1 MKVRVKILAFFGMM
15 IFTVSF
21 ILLLFMIISA
31 RGIRQNGNS
40 MIGKITG
47 DVEANVRQEL
57 LDLSKNIS
65 NYALAL
71 EAEIDRNML
80 NAANV
85 LYEADRLTGGRLT
98 LSDLERLKQHTG
110 MSDLYL
116 GDMNG
121 IFTLST
127 EPAAAGVSLFDIWD
141 GYAMLVTGESN
152 YLPSDLKIKV
162 ETGEIFKFT
171 AIPRADNR
179 GVLESALDAG
189 AIEEHLQN
197 FINTSNGIRSMNLFD
212 STLLTL
218 TENRLQGVRPVYT
231 KGAYIPTGKTEVSDL
246 FNNPSKINII
256 LDRQNA
262 QIFYPIVDGGRV
274 RYVLFID
281 LDAAGY
287 FSMDSLI
294 ESGIA
299 GLVREI
305 SFLNV
310 ISMLSVFAVLLLS
323 TGVIYIMINKL
334 LAPLGFL
341 NTILASFSKGDL
353 NVKVPED
360 FINRDDEMGEI
371 SVSFTDAINNIKLLI
386 TNIKKEVSGLSGTG
400 NDLSSNMNRTT
411 TLVNQITE
419 NIHNI
424 KEHILNQSGSVTKSH
439 AVMEQVNIHVQ
450 ELSEQIENQSTDVSQ
465 ASSAIEQMVANIR
478 SVTDTLVKNA
488 GNVKTLSEAS
498 EVGRTGLQEV
508 AADIQEIAHE
518 SEGLLQ
524 INSVIQNIASRT
536 NFLSMNASIEAAH
549 AGDSGKGFAV
559 VADEIRKLAEN
570 SGKQSKTIVSVL
582 NKIKESIDKIKKST
596 ENVLDKFEAIDTNI
610 KIVTDQEEIIRNA
623 MEEQGTGSRQV
634 LERVSNLNNI
644 TSQVKNDSHKM
655 LKDTKDAIMES
666 TNLGHIMSGIT
677 SEINL
682 ISVNAKEV
690 NVTINHVNQISIKN
704 KQGIK
709 DLNNEVSRFKI

>member
-1 MKVRVKILAFFGMM
+1 MKVRQKILIFLGTM
-15 IFTVSF
+15 IFIVSF

-31 RGIRQNGNS
+31 RGIRQDGNS
-40 MIGKITG
+40 MTDKITG
-47 DVEANVRQEL
+47 DVESNVKQEL
-57 LDLSKNIS
+57 LDLSKIIS

-85 LYEADRLTGGRLT
+85 LYEADRLSGGRLT
-98 LSDLERLKQHTG
+98 LNDLERLKQQTG

-121 IFTLST
+121 IFTIST
-127 EPAAAGVSLFDIWD
+127 EPSAAGTSLFDIWD
-141 GYAMLVTGESN
+141 GYAMLVTGEAN

-179 GVLESALDAG
+179 GVLESALDAS

-218 TENRLQGVRPVYT
+218 TENRLQGVRPAYT
-231 KGAYIPTGKTEVSDL
+231 KGNYFPAGKTEVSTL
-246 FNNPSKINII
+246 FKDPSKINII
-256 LDRQNA
+256 MDRRNA
-262 QIFYPIVDGGRV
+262 QIYYPVTDGGRV

-281 LDAAGY
+281 IDTSGY
-287 FSMDSLI
+287 FSLDNLI
-294 ESGIA
+294 GASIA
-299 GLVREI
+299 AMARKI

-310 ISMLSVFAVLLLS
+310 ISLLSVLIVLLLS
-323 TGVIYIMINKL
+323 TGAISILINKF

-341 NTILASFSKGDL
+341 NTSLASFSKGDL
-353 NVKVPED
+353 TVKVPQD
-360 FINRDDEMGEI
+360 YINLKDEMGEI
-371 SVSFTDAINNIKLLI
+371 YTSFTETINNIKMLI
-386 TNIKKEVSGLSGTG
+386 TNIKEEVSDLSGTG
-400 NDLSSNMNRTT
+400 NDLSNNMNEAASS
-411 TLVNQITE
+411 VNQITE

-424 KEHILNQSGSVTKSH
+424 QEHILNQSGGVSKDQT
-439 AVMEQVNIHVQ
+439 VMEQVNTNIQ
-450 ELSEQIENQSTDVSQ
+450 DLTGQIENQSNDISQ
-465 ASSAIEQMVANIR
+465 ASSAIEQMVANFC
-478 SVTDTLVKNA
+478 SVTNTLVKNSA
-488 GNVKTLSEAS
+488 NVKTLSEAS
-498 EVGRTGLQEV
+498 QIGRAGLQEV
-508 AADIQEIAHE
+508 AADIQEIARE

-524 INSVIQNIASRT
+524 INSVIQHIASRT

-549 AGDSGKGFAV
+549 AGVSGQGFAV

-570 SGKQSKTIVSVL
+570 SGKQSKTITSVL

-610 KIVTDQEEIIRNA
+610 KIVTDQEEIIRNV

-634 LERVSNLNNI
+634 LEGVSNLNEKTGRI
-644 TSQVKNDSHKM
+644 KNDSHKM

-666 TNLGHIMSGIT
+666 ENLGYSMTQIT
-677 SEINL
+677 SEINKM
-682 ISVNAKEV
+682 SVCAKEISMAV
-690 NVTINHVNQISIKN
+690 NQVNQINIKN

-709 DLNNEVSRFKI
+709 DLNNEILRFKI

>member
-1 MKVRVKILAFFGMM
+1 
-15 IFTVSF
+15 
-21 ILLLFMIISA
+21 MIISA
-31 RGIRQNGNS
+31 RGIRQNGNY

-47 DVEANVRQEL
+47 DVEASVRQEL

-98 LSDLERLKQHTG
+98 LADLERLKQQTG

-121 IFTLST
+121 IFTIST
-127 EPAAAGVSLFDIWD
+127 EPTAAGVSLFDIWD

-179 GVLESALDAG
+179 GVLESALDVS
-189 AIEEHLQN
+189 AIEEHLQY

-231 KGAYIPTGKTEVSDL
+231 KGAYIPAGKTEVSNL
-246 FNNPSKINII
+246 FNDPSKINII

-262 QIFYPIVDGGRV
+262 QIYYPVIDGGRV

-287 FSMDSLI
+287 FSLDNLI
-294 ESGIA
+294 ESAIA
-299 GLVREI
+299 GLVRKI
-305 SFLNV
+305 SSLNI
-310 ISMLSVFAVLLLS
+310 ISLLSVFAVLLLS

-334 LAPLGFL
+334 LYPLGSL

-353 NVKVPED
+353 TVKVPED

-386 TNIKKEVSGLSGTG
+386 TNIKNEVSGLSGTG
-400 NDLSSNMNRTT
+400 DDLSSNMNGATA
-411 TLVNQITE
+411 LVNQITE

-424 KEHILNQSGSVTKSH
+424 KEHILNQSKGVTKNH
-439 AVMEQVNIHVQ
+439 AVIEQVNIHIQ
-450 ELSEQIENQSTDVSQ
+450 ELSEQIENQSTDVSH
-465 ASSAIEQMVANIR
+465 ASSAIEQMVSNIR
-478 SVTDTLVKNA
+478 SVTDTLVKNT

-498 EVGRTGLQEV
+498 QIGRTGLQEV
-508 AADIQEIAHE
+508 AADIQEIAHD

-536 NFLSMNASIEAAH
+536 NLLSMNAAIEAAR
-549 AGDSGKGFAV
+549 AGESGQGFAV
-559 VADEIRKLAEN
+559 VAEEIRKLAEN
-570 SGKQSKTIVSVL
+570 SGNQSKTITLVL
-582 NKIKESIDKIKKST
+582 KKIKSSIDKIKKST

-610 KIVTDQEEIIRNA
+610 KIVTEQEEIIRNV
-623 MEEQGTGSRQV
+623 MKEQGTGSRQV
-634 LERVSNLNNI
+634 LEGVSNLNNK
-644 TSQVKNDSHKM
+644 TDQVKNDSHKM
-655 LKDTKDAIMES
+655 LKDIKDAIMES
-666 TNLGHIMSGIT
+666 ENLGQTASQIT
-677 SEINL
+677 SEINVM
-682 ISVNAKEV
+682 SDSAKEI
-690 NVTINHVNQISIKN
+690 NAAINHVNQISIKN

-709 DLNNEVSRFKI
+709 DLNDEVSRFKI